1 MQSVQDKVAERLRRK
16 GTGWVFSKTDFAGLG
31 SDGAIRLA
39 LVRLE
44 QRGMIR
50 RVLRG
55 LYECP
60 RFSQLL
66 GQRMGP
72 DLDEVAQAI
81 ARKFGWRIQPSE
93 NTALNL
99 LGLSTQVP
107 TQAVYL
113 SDGPPTVYDVG
124 GRSLVFKKRALKE
137 SGFQYRES
145 EQVVQA
151 LKALG
156 QVRVDANVY
165 KRLRSAIPASMWP
178 KIGRDT
184 RTAPAWIHDIIRN
197 IRREVSP

>member
-1 MQSVQDKVAERLRRK
+1 MMQSVQDMVAESLRRK

-44 QRGMIR
+44 QLGMIR

-55 LYECP
+55 LYDYP
-60 RFSQLL
+60 RFSQFM

-81 ARKFGWRIQPSE
+81 ARKYGWRIQPSE

-107 TQAVYL
+107 TQAVYR
-113 SDGPPTVYDVG
+113 SDGPPKAYDVG
-124 GRSLVFKKRALKE
+124 GRSLVFKRRALKE
-137 SGFQYRES
+137 SGFRFRES

-156 QVRVDANVY
+156 QARVDAGVH
-165 KRLRSAIPASMWP
+165 KRLGSAIPASMWP
-178 KIGRDT
+178 KIVRDT
-184 RTAPAWIHDIIRN
+184 KTAPGWIRDIIRN
-197 IRREVSP
+197 IQKEVF

>member
-44 QRGMIR
+44 QRGTIR
-50 RVLRG
+50 RILRG
-55 LYECP
+55 LYDYP

-81 ARKFGWRIQPSE
+81 ARKYGWRIQPSE

-107 TQAVYL
+107 TQAVYR
-113 SDGPPTVYDVG
+113 SDGPPKAYDVD
-124 GRSLVFKKRALKE
+124 GRSVVFKKRALKE
-137 SGFQYRES
+137 SGFRYRES

-156 QVRVDANVY
+156 QARVDAGVHR
-165 KRLRSAIPASMWP
+165 RLGSAIPASMWP
-178 KIGRDT
+178 KIVQDT
-184 RTAPAWIHDIIRN
+184 KTAPGWIRDVIRN
-197 IRREVSP
+197 IQKEAS